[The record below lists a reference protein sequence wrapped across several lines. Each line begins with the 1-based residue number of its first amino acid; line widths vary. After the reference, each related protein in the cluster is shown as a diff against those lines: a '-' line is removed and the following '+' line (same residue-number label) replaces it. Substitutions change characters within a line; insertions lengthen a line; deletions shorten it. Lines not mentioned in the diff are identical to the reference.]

1 MNKTKLRKKFISLR
15 KNKNIFNIEIK
26 KEILKIISNKFVFKN
41 KTIAGYFPVNHE
53 ISIINLLKDLE
64 KKNNKIVFPRIKNN
78 NLMEFYRW
86 NKIDFLTTNN
96 FGIPEPNMSKKVEKP
111 DIIFIPIVAFDN
123 YKNRLGYGGGFY
135 DRYLERMSKKKKFM
149 TIGIAFSFQ
158 KINKVPINRYDRK
171 LDLILTEK
179 SYIK

>member
-1 MNKTKLRKKFISLR
+1 MDFYSWSYKKS
-15 KNKNIFNIEIK
+15 
-26 KEILKIISNKFVFKN
+26 LKINK
-41 KTIAGYFPVNHE
+41 Y
-53 ISIINLLKDLE
+53 
-64 KKNNKIVFPRIKNN
+64 
-78 NLMEFYRW
+78 
-86 NKIDFLTTNN
+86 
-96 FGIPEPNMSKKVEKP
+96 GIPEPSLQKKMEP
-111 DIIFIPIVAFDN
+111 DVVIVPIVAFD
-123 YKNRLGYGGGFY
+123 KLKFRIGYGGGYY

>member
-78 NLMEFYRW
+78 CLSCNS
-86 NKIDFLTTNN
+86 
-96 FGIPEPNMSKKVEKP
+96 P
-111 DIIFIPIVAFDN
+111 
-123 YKNRLGYGGGFY
+123 GGGSFSTKTFGP
-135 DRYLERMSKKKKFM
+135 DR
-149 TIGIAFSFQ
+149 FSCE
-158 KINKVPINRYDRK
+158 NRRVRRVF
-171 LDLILTEK
+171 LQPARRITE
-179 SYIK
+179 